1 MRLQL
6 LFGPVFVG
14 LLVLGFAQGEQGDA
28 DPSEAE
34 GAELQ
39 PPVSSPIEGFR
50 EIGSYRVQTSTLLK
64 FGKATDMMKGEMLFR
79 VFTDGIDVRLSP
91 DGADESYISFQI
103 YRASETYD
111 ETGKNLL
118 PGMKAFSD
126 QGEVVRHLCV
136 EPKLLTLTKFPTS
149 SSNIEVIYA
158 VREK

>member
-1 MRLQL
+1 MKFNFL
-6 LFGPVFVG
+6 LAPVFLA

-28 DPSEAE
+28 DPNEAE
-34 GAELQ
+34 GARLEE
-39 PPVSSPIEGFR
+39 PISSPLEGFR
-50 EIGSYRVQTSTLLK
+50 EIGSYRVQSSTLLK
-64 FGKATDMMKGEMLFR
+64 LGKATDMMKGEILFR

-91 DGADESYISFQI
+91 DGADESYLSFQI

-158 VREK
+158 VREN